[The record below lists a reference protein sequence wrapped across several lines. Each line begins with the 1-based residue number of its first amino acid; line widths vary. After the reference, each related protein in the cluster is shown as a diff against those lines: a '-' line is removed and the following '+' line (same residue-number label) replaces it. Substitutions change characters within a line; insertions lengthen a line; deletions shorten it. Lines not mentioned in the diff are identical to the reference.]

1 MIDRLNVETA
11 AFHAEADIGRDS
23 LFQADFTPRAYREF
37 LALTY
42 GFETPLET
50 ALALSA
56 QLDQLLDLKAR
67 ARSHLLAQDLMR
79 LGLRASAVA
88 ELPMCLTVPSF
99 RSAAE
104 ALGWMYV
111 SERAALAHQVARRH
125 LLSRFPTEL
134 TCASNYLEA
143 GGGLLGQRWR
153 QFGAVL
159 DQIASHPAVAERVVG
174 AAHDAFRCFI
184 RWNSRGQ
191 PPVRRPTGPL
201 RVLASG

>member
-11 AFHAEADIGRDS
+11 AFHADADVGRDA
-23 LFQADFTPRAYREF
+23 LFQDDFNPRAYRDF

-67 ARSHLLAQDLMR
+67 SRGHLIAQDLMR
-79 LGLRASAVA
+79 LGWKASTVA

-159 DQIASHPAVAERVVG
+159 DQISEHPAVAERVVG

-184 RWNSRGQ
+184 RWTTRGK
-191 PPVRRPTGPL
+191 PILRRP
-201 RVLASG
+201 SGAHRIVA

>member
-1 MIDRLNVETA
+1 MIDRLNAETA
-11 AFHAEADIGRDS
+11 AYHADADVGRDA
-23 LFQADFTPRAYREF
+23 LFQDELTPRTYRDF

-42 GFETPLET
+42 GFEMPLET
-50 ALALSA
+50 ALALSS

-67 ARSHLLAQDLMR
+67 SRTHLIAQDLMR
-79 LGLRASAVA
+79 LGWRASAVA

-99 RSAAE
+99 RSPAE

-125 LLSRFPTEL
+125 LLTRFPTEL

-159 DQIASHPAVAERVVG
+159 DQISEHPAVAERVVG
-174 AAHDAFRCFI
+174 AANDAFRCYV
-184 RWNSRGQ
+184 RWSSRGK
-191 PPVRRPTGPL
+191 PLRRPSGVH
-201 RVLASG
+201 RAIAS